1 MRQSTPF
8 PVLGFAAF
16 SGTGKTTLL
25 EALLPKLLQ
34 KGVRVAMIKHAHHNF
49 DIDTPGKDSFRL
61 RKAGANPML
70 ISSNFRNAMMTETH
84 NAPPSFYQLLERIH
98 SDSVDLLLVEGF
110 KDETFPKIELNRKT
124 LKKPWLFKD
133 DPNIIALACD
143 SHPDTDLPLLDINDI
158 SGICA
163 FIFQWIQKSAPVKTP
178 KASCDTF
185 SKDILSVKD
194 GLKIILEHIKPQ
206 SQTLNLPLEKLS
218 HHVLSEPVIS
228 AVNVPSTTNSAMDGY
243 AILSE
248 DLTQERFK
256 LVGEIHAGHEYALA
270 LKKGECVKIMTG
282 APLPKNADTVVMKE
296 QAKTEKDT
304 VFFDLIK
311 YPITQGQNVR
321 EAGEDIQKGK
331 LVFPVGTR
339 ICAAKLGMIASLG
352 MASASVFSP
361 IKVALFSTG
370 DELQSPGSPP
380 KANCIYDANRQTLR
394 AMLTKLGCEIL
405 DFGIIKDQKTALEE
419 VLHQAKKEADIIISS
434 GGVSVGEADHIKTVL
449 EKQGKIH
456 FWRLNMRP
464 GRPLVFGAF
473 ETCPFFGLPGN
484 PVAVMVTFLEFVEPA
499 LRQMQGERFWK
510 PERFTALAQD
520 TLYSKEGRTEYIRGI
535 YTINNKAQIEVQA
548 IGAQGSGILSSMS
561 EANCLIEMSPETLK
575 INKNDA
581 LCIIPLNTR
590 I

>member
-1 MRQSTPF
+1 MRQSTPL

-84 NAPPSFYQLLERIH
+84 DEPPSFYQLLERI
-98 SDSVDLLLVEGF
+98 SPDSVDLILVEGF
-110 KDETFPKIELNRKT
+110 KDETFPKIELNRNT
-124 LKKPWLFKD
+124 LKKPWLFED

-143 SHPDTDLPLLDINDI
+143 SVPKTDLPLLDINDI

-163 FIFQWIQKSAPVKTP
+163 FIFQWIQKSPPLK
-178 KASCDTF
+178 KYNASCDAF
-185 SKDILSVKD
+185 SKDILSVKE

-218 HHVLSEPVIS
+218 HHVLSEPLIS

-243 AILSE
+243 AILSQ

-296 QAKTEKDT
+296 QAQTEKES
-304 VFFDLIK
+304 VFFNLTK
-311 YPITQGQNVR
+311 YPITKGQNVR
-321 EAGEDIQKGK
+321 EAGEDIQKGS

-370 DELQSPGSPP
+370 DEVQNPGTPP
-380 KANCIYDANRQTLR
+380 KENCIYDANRQTLR

-464 GRPLVFGAF
+464 GRPLVFGSF

-499 LRQMQGERFWK
+499 LRQMQGEHLWK
-510 PERFTALAQD
+510 PQRLTALAQE
-520 TLYSKEGRTEYIRGI
+520 TLYSKKGRTEYIRGI
-535 YTINNKAQIEVQA
+535 YSINHKAQIEVQT
-548 IGAQGSGILSSMS
+548 IGAQGSGILSSMN
-561 EANCLIEMSPETLK
+561 EANCLIEISPETLK

-590 I
+590 L